1 MINRASIRRAM
12 SVDADRASS
21 PDNDDDEVGGDDVPS
36 SCASSCLCAPCAPL
50 MGFNT
55 RLRRVFG
62 WQLLAFV
69 FSADFFVKGAAKHLI
84 ASSFLPYAQKYL
96 KFSAQAFQRFDVL
109 VSFPWMLKPFL
120 GVLTDTTPV
129 FGYKKRAYLTFVS
142 LCGTIAIF
150 MIGSMTFHPEDGMK
164 FAVLVTLVNTLIA
177 FSDVLTGAR
186 LFEAM
191 SLNQT
196 SGGDLLTYSWMLTT
210 IGAIVGTALSYIGL
224 ETGQY
229 RMIYWFAFPC
239 ALQLVF
245 TSAFGLLP
253 EKKVP
258 SDYSAHAMAKKHWN
272 KFLLAFI
279 ITICSLG
286 VIAIQLVSGIVDDFV
301 TCFLCCVSIAAV
313 LCCAIYWCLEKK
325 VAMMLLYLFIDR
337 FVNVNVSRAKMYWYT
352 EGNECVPNGPH
363 FGYVFF
369 IVATFLVALTAQ
381 AIGIWLFQR
390 YLARSNVRLVLL
402 VSIVTKIIAKF
413 TDIWIITRTNLR
425 MGIGDH
431 SAYVFSEGVIEGI
444 AFILNY
450 MPSSVVL
457 AKFAEKDI
465 ESTLFT
471 VLAGTVN
478 VAQAL
483 AVTIGSSAMTF
494 VGIHTDLVAGKCN
507 FDQLIPL
514 LMICGVVLPLFSVPF
529 IYLLVPDINMHED
542 LSGSLDVKTETT
554 SPATN
559 KAS

>member
-1 MINRASIRRAM
+1 M
-12 SVDADRASS
+12 SVDGDRASKHD
-21 PDNDDDEVGGDDVPS
+21 DNDVDDVSS
-36 SCASSCLCAPCAPL
+36 SCPSSCLCAPCAPII
-50 MGFNT
+50 GFNT

-62 WQLLAFV
+62 GQLLAFV

-129 FGYKKRAYLTFVS
+129 FGYKKRVYLTLVS
-142 LCGTIAIF
+142 LCGTIAILL
-150 MIGSMTFHPEDGMK
+150 IGGMTFHPQDAMK
-164 FAVLVTLVNTLIA
+164 FAVLVTLVNMLIA

-186 LFEAM
+186 VFEAM
-191 SLNQT
+191 SLHQT
-196 SGGDLLTYSWMLTT
+196 SGGDLLTYSWTLTT
-210 IGAIVGTALSYIGL
+210 IGAIVGTALSYAGL
-224 ETGQY
+224 ETGKY

-258 SDYSAHAMAKKHWN
+258 SNFSAHAIAKKHWN
-272 KFLLAFI
+272 TFVLALL

-301 TCFLCCVSIAAV
+301 TCFLCCASIAVA
-313 LCCAIYWCLEKK
+313 LCCAIYWCLDKNIAS
-325 VAMMLLYLFIDR
+325 VLVYLFLDR
-337 FVNVNVSRAKMYWYT
+337 FVCVNVSRAKMYWYT
-352 EGNECVPNGPH
+352 EGIECVPNGPH

-381 AIGIWLFQR
+381 AIGLWLFQR
-390 YLARSNVRLVLL
+390 YLARSKVRLVFL
-402 VSIVTKIIAKF
+402 VSTITKIIAKM

-425 MGIGDH
+425 MGISDH
-431 SAYVFSEGVIEGI
+431 SAYVFSEGVIEGV
-444 AFILNY
+444 AFVLNY
-450 MPSSVVL
+450 MPSSVLL
-457 AKFAEKDI
+457 AKFASKDI

-483 AVTIGSSAMTF
+483 AVTVGSSAMTF
-494 VGIHTDLVAGKCN
+494 VGIHTDLVSGKCN

-514 LMICGVVLPLFSVPF
+514 LMICGVVLPLISVPF
-529 IYLLVPDINMHED
+529 IYLLIPDVAMHDD
-542 LSGSLDVKTETT
+542 LSGSLDAKPAPTT
-554 SPATN
+554 SSSSPDADE
-559 KAS
+559 KK